1 MAVTAN
7 GSNGSAGETEDPRKI
22 RLDRL
27 AYVHYQHPDLSKA
40 HRFLTDFGME
50 KVKETENRIYY
61 RGFGAAPCI
70 YVAEASPT
78 PNRNFVGGAWV
89 VESYRDLEDAAAL
102 PGASQIA
109 DSDVPGGG
117 STVTLKDPNGH
128 NIMLV
133 FGQILS
139 SHSKS
144 LHQVE
149 MNSAC
154 VKPRVGV
161 FQRFKPGPS
170 PVHKLGHYG
179 FVVRKSTF
187 FSTREWYTRTFNLKV
202 TDSVFDPESN
212 VDETSFLHIDK
223 GKEYTDHHS
232 LFLAAGPE
240 DKPSHI
246 HHSSFEVHD
255 MDTQLLGHDWLRNG
269 GWVNCWGVGR
279 HLLGSQIF
287 DYWFDASGNVLE
299 HYSDGDLVNID
310 TKVTREPAAPQTLFV
325 WGPNIPLAFMSG
337 RIEDAVI
344 DNKLAITHPQLL
356 EEPNTTVNKTST
368 TASVDVPH

>member
-1 MAVTAN
+1 VLGRPCTEVRDSPADAATPNLRLYAKTRREYHATALSSKPFLALSSENLLVSKMAVTAN
-7 GSNGSAGETEDPRKI
+7 GSNSSTGETEDPRKI

-78 PNRNFVGGAWV
+78 PDRNFVGGAWV

-133 FGQILS
+133 FGQTLS

-223 GKEYTDHHS
+223 GKEYTDHHVS
-232 LFLAAGPE
+232 ANFLCFLAAHLY
-240 DKPSHI
+240 HI
-246 HHSSFEVHD
+246 SLVYCTEMTDHQF
-255 MDTQLLGHDWLRNG
+255 
-269 GWVNCWGVGR
+269 
-279 HLLGSQIF
+279 
-287 DYWFDASGNVLE
+287 SGLE
-299 HYSDGDLVNID
+299 
-310 TKVTREPAAPQTLFV
+310 FV
-325 WGPNIPLAFMSG
+325 SG
-337 RIEDAVI
+337 RR
-344 DNKLAITHPQLL
+344 T
-356 EEPNTTVNKTST
+356 
-368 TASVDVPH
+368 